1 MFNFFEAKRSFE
13 RLFFFIYRAVV
24 KLVPIIHITNHKTTQ
39 FSQKMNKIYKTL
51 LQLKPCRLLCTLLY
65 INFEKVKVLEQQDGM
80 KFHKFQKDS
89 FPHCEDLKFDDVLT
103 RRPSW
108 R

>member
-1 MFNFFEAKRSFE
+1 MI
-13 RLFFFIYRAVV
+13 FFIYRAVV

-39 FSQKMNKIYKTL
+39 FSQKINKIYRTL
-51 LQLKPCRLLCTLLY
+51 SQLKPCSLIFTLLF
-65 INFEKVKVLEQQDGM
+65 INFEKVKVLEKQDGM

-89 FPHCEDLKFDDVLT
+89 FSHCEDLKFDYVLT